1 MGYSNPSPCSPLS
14 LVPTIGHARDYGQ
27 PSERV
32 FQRAKALSQEKEMI
46 MRERETVSRIDES
59 KIRVPDYYEE
69 TCELLRQFVDSCPK
83 CSVDEYNE
91 FRDTFLSWLPDYR
104 IGYLIEER
112 EIQSQTILD
121 LLAELYHKLKSK
133 RQRQTP
139 QQALT

>member
-1 MGYSNPSPCSPLS
+1 
-14 LVPTIGHARDYGQ
+14 
-27 PSERV
+27 
-32 FQRAKALSQEKEMI
+32 

-69 TCELLRQFVDSCPK
+69 TCELLRRFVDSCPK

-112 EIQSQTILD
+112 KIQSQTILD
-121 LLAELYHKLKSK
+121 LFAELYHKLKSK
-133 RQRQTP
+133 RPRQTP
-139 QQALT
+139 QQALTAVDVYEHYLDVYRHSRAAYDAVTPLLEQGNHGQAVP